1 VKHILALV
9 ALLTFSCP
17 AMCAGTIVVSTP
29 AAKGGEPAAPKYTP
43 EIVENL
49 LQTLRVGGIPQA
61 TMDEGVNK
69 FLQRNGK
76 TWEENPYL
84 PEFTPYIP
92 KDSLSENEKLQLAMY
107 LWACNDFD
115 NAIPLLNN
123 IREDNPAAQ
132 GLYAVLLYTGR
143 GMKKDERTGKKMF
156 EDNKPALMRLA
167 LANANREAI
176 IALALGYATIPKDAT
191 GKSALPEGQAVAAPL
206 LKKSDPVAIMML
218 APANITPTGSGSMA
232 DGVAAI
238 TRAAELGLPPA
249 EMMLGVMFKDGL
261 EKPKDGA
268 KAVYWLTKAADGRMM
283 PAQLQLGE
291 MYWNGAGVAKD
302 QAKALEWYHKASDM
316 RCAAASRKL
325 GYAYEKGIG
334 TKRDTQRAVEFYRH
348 AVKYGDIT
356 ALNNLGTCYY
366 DGIGLPW
373 NYKEA
378 YILFG
383 VAAALGEQ
391 SAPKNKAIAAER
403 LTPDQIKQADAEIAA
418 RKAAWPH

>member
-1 VKHILALV
+1 MALV

-17 AMCAGTIVVSTP
+17 AMCAGKIVVSTP
-29 AAKGGEPAAPKYTP
+29 AAKGGEPAALKYTP
-43 EIVENL
+43 AIVENL
-49 LQTLRVGGIPQA
+49 LHTLRIGRIPQA

-84 PEFTPYIP
+84 PEFIPYIP
-92 KDSLSENEKLQLAMY
+92 KDSLSANEKLQLAMY
-107 LWACNDFD
+107 LWTYNDFD
-115 NAIPLLNN
+115 NAIPLLNT
-123 IREDNPAAQ
+123 IRAGNPAAQ

-143 GMKKDERTGKKMF
+143 GLKKDERTGKKMF

-167 LANANREAI
+167 LADANREAI
-176 IALALGYATIPKDAT
+176 IALALGYSAIPKDAT
-191 GKSALPEGQAVAAPL
+191 GKSVLPEGQAVAAPL
-206 LKKSDPVAIMML
+206 LKKNDPVAIMML
-218 APANITPTGSGSMA
+218 APANITPTGSGSVA
-232 DGVAAI
+232 GGVAAV

-249 EMMLGVMFKDGL
+249 QMMLGVMFKDGL

-291 MYWNGAGVAKD
+291 MYWNGDGVAKD
-302 QAKALEWYHKASDM
+302 QTKALEWYHKASDM

-325 GYAYEKGIG
+325 GYAYENGIG

-348 AVKYGDIT
+348 AVKYGDTT

-366 DGIGLPW
+366 NGRGLARD
-373 NYKEA
+373 YKEA

-383 VAAALGEQ
+383 LAAALGEP
-391 SAPKNKAIAAER
+391 SAPKNKTVAAEM
-403 LTPDQIKQADAEIAA
+403 LSPDQIKRADAEIMA